1 MDSGTPGSPILH
13 YSRSLLRFMSVELV
27 MLSNQIILATPF
39 SFCLQSLPASESFPM
54 SWLFT
59 SGGQII
65 GASASAPVRPMNILD
80 WFPLG
85 LTGWISLQSKGL
97 SRDVSNTVIYIYIY
111 KLEFKPIPIFPWKQN
126 CVLAS
131 LGYHNKI
138 TQARYILWVL
148 EADKSKIKVSA
159 NLVPGE
165 NSLSGLQTAAFPAV
179 SSHGLFCAG
188 IPLHIKPPI
197 LPD

>member
-27 MLSNQIILATPF
+27 MLSNQLILATPF

-65 GASASAPVRPMNILD
+65 GASASAPVLPMNIQG

-85 LTGWISLQSKGL
+85 LTCLISLQSKGL
-97 SRDVSNTVIYIYIY
+97 SRVFLNTTVQ
-111 KLEFKPIPIFPWKQN
+111 KHF
-126 CVLAS
+126 LALS
-131 LGYHNKI
+131 SRKWQPTSVFLLGK
-138 TQARYILWVL
+138 
-148 EADKSKIKVSA
+148 
-159 NLVPGE
+159 
-165 NSLSGLQTAAFPAV
+165 
-179 SSHGLFCAG
+179 SHGLWDLVGYSPWGQKELDTTELLHF
-188 IPLHIKPPI
+188 PL
-197 LPD
+197 

>member
-39 SFCLQSLPASESFPM
+39 SFCLQSLPASEPFPM

-65 GASASAPVRPMNILD
+65 GASASAPVLPMNIQG

-85 LTGWISLQSKGL
+85 LTGLISLQSKGL
-97 SRDVSNTVIYIYIY
+97 SRVFSSTTVQ
-111 KLEFKPIPIFPWKQN
+111 KHQFFGAQS
-126 CVLAS
+126 S
-131 LGYHNKI
+131 LWSISHTGATTGKAI
-138 TQARYILWVL
+138 ALTRWTFF
-148 EADKSKIKVSA
+148 IKVM
-159 NLVPGE
+159 
-165 NSLSGLQTAAFPAV
+165 SL
-179 SSHGLFCAG
+179 LFNM
-188 IPLHIKPPI
+188 LFRFV
-197 LPD
+197 